1 MKESVFDHYNEFIGF
16 SKEIQKMDDSMEQ
29 LRRNLNQTYTV
40 LDSLK
45 VGLVRKTNP
54 SGYFIDSG

>member
-16 SKEIQKMDDSMEQ
+16 SSEVQKMDDSMEQ
-29 LRRNLNQTYTV
+29 LRRNLNRSYKI

-45 VGLVRKTNP
+45 VGTRKTLL
-54 SGYFIDSG
+54 SRRRR